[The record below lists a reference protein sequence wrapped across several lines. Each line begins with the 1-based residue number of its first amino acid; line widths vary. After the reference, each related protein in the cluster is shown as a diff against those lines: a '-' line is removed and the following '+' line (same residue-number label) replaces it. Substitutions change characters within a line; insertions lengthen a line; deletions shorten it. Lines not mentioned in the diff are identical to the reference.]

1 MAPEIIT
8 GKGYSFSIDLWS
20 LGVVMYE
27 FLIGKLPFGDNL
39 EDPFNIYEEIIK
51 SQIKYPRSIDQN
63 TKSILNR
70 LLSKNVQARLG
81 NGYDELKNHPYFGGQ
96 SWE

>member
-51 SQIKYPRSIDQN
+51 SQIKYPRNIDQN

-70 LLSKNVQARLG
+70 LLNKNVQARLG
-81 NGYDELKNHPYFGGQ
+81 NGYD
-96 SWE
+96 